1 MNATLGEN
9 WWMVVAR
16 GVLAIVLGLYALF
29 VPGLVLDTFITLF
42 GVVVLVAGL
51 LAIVTGVRRQA
62 NRQAV
67 VPFIVEG
74 IICVVFGVLALA
86 RPIGTAAASLYFVS
100 GFAIVS
106 GVVHIVAGLKLRKE
120 LPGESALI
128 LSGVLTTVFGVLMGL
143 LPWAGLLSLIW
154 MIGAYSLFFG
164 ILFIML
170 GFRLHS
176 LAQARPAPRPP
187 RR

>member
-1 MNATLGEN
+1 MKN

-16 GVLAIVLGLYALF
+16 GVLAIVFGLYALF
-29 VPGLVLDTFITLF
+29 APGLALDTLIMLF
-42 GVVVLVAGL
+42 GVAILVAGL
-51 LAIVTGVRRQA
+51 LSIVAGVRREA
-62 NRQAV
+62 NRQTAA
-67 VPFIVEG
+67 PLIVEG
-74 IICVVFGVLALA
+74 IICVAFGVLAFI
-86 RPIGTAAASLYFVS
+86 RPIGTAVSALYVVS
-100 GFAIVS
+100 AFAILS

-120 LPGESALI
+120 LPGEWTLI

-164 ILFIML
+164 ILFVVL
-170 GFRLHS
+170 GFRLRS
-176 LAQARPAPRPP
+176 LAHPRSASRPP

>member
-9 WWMVVAR
+9 WWVVVAR
-16 GVLAIVLGLYALF
+16 GVLAIVFGLYALF
-29 VPGLVLDTFITLF
+29 VPGLALESLIMVF
-42 GVVVLVAGL
+42 GIMVLVAGL
-51 LAIVTGVRRQA
+51 LAIVAGVRRRA
-62 NRQAV
+62 NHQVAV
-67 VPFIVEG
+67 PILVEG
-74 IICVVFGVLALA
+74 IVCVAFGVLALL
-86 RPIGTAAASLYFVS
+86 RPIGTAVAALYFVS

-120 LPGESALI
+120 LPGEWVLI

-164 ILFIML
+164 IFFIIF
-170 GFRLHS
+170 GFRLRS
-176 LAQARPAPRPP
+176 IAKTRPP